1 MAGKAVG
8 DALGVTI
15 WRRGVA
21 TFGALFLTIALAAC
35 GDDAPAG
42 GPPPMPVQV
51 ITVVGQP
58 TPNAVELPGR
68 IEAVRSAEV
77 RARVDGIVERRLFV
91 EGVDVPAGA
100 PLFQIDSDDLRA
112 QLQQAQASLSRAQAA
127 RSNASQISQRFA
139 SLVGRKAISDLEYE
153 SAQANL
159 RQADAGVQ
167 EARAAVDRAQLR
179 LGYAIVRAPIRG
191 RVGRAQ
197 VSEGALVSAAGAT
210 LMTQIDQLSPIY
222 VVFTKSSSD
231 LQDLT
236 AKVRSGEIQLANLD
250 QIEVRLIRDNG
261 QDYGYVGR
269 LNFADLTVQPSTG
282 SQVLRAVFPNPRND
296 LLPGQFVRGVVLA
309 GVITRGVAIP
319 ERAVAIGGS
328 EASVMVVGPGN
339 VVARRIIVLG
349 GRHDGEWV
357 VRSGLKPGDKVI
369 VDGWQRVQP
378 GQAVT
383 PKPVAKTAKPAP
395 ASAGKTG

>member
-1 MAGKAVG
+1 MAGNTG
-8 DALGVTI
+8 RDALGARG
-15 WRRGVA
+15 WRCGVVA
-21 TFGALFLTIALAAC
+21 VAALLLAGALTAC
-35 GDDAPAG
+35 GDNAPAG
-42 GPPPMPVQV
+42 APPPMPVQV
-51 ITVVGQP
+51 ITIVSRP

-91 EGVDVPAGA
+91 EGVDIPAGA

-112 QLQQAQASLSRAQAA
+112 QLQQARASLSRAQAS
-127 RSNASQISQRFA
+127 RSNASQIAQRFG

-153 SAQANL
+153 SSQSNL

-167 EARAAVDRAQLR
+167 DAQAAVDRAQLR
-179 LGYAIVRAPIRG
+179 LSYAIVRAPIAG

-210 LMTQIDQLSPIY
+210 LMTQVDQLTPIY

-236 AKVRSGEIQLANLD
+236 AKVRAGEIQLTSMD
-250 QIEVRLIRDNG
+250 DIEVRLIRDNG
-261 QDYGYVGR
+261 QDYGFAGR
-269 LNFADLTVQPSTG
+269 LDFADLTVQPSTG
-282 SQVLRAVFPNPRND
+282 SQVLRAEFPNPQRD

-309 GVITRGVAIP
+309 GVITKGVAVP

-328 EASVMVVGPGN
+328 EASVMVVGAGN
-339 VVARRIIVLG
+339 VAARRIITLG

-357 VRSGLKPGDKVI
+357 VRSGLRPGDKVI

-378 GQAVT
+378 GQTVA
-383 PKPVAKTAKPAP
+383 PRPVAKAKAAP
-395 ASAGKTG
+395 AAGTKE

>member
-1 MAGKAVG
+1 MAGKTR
-8 DALGVTI
+8 DALGGAMG
-15 WRRGVA
+15 RRGVVA
-21 TFGALFLTIALAAC
+21 FGALLLAGVLAAC
-35 GDDAPAG
+35 GQNPQAG
-42 GPPPMPVQV
+42 APPPMPVQV
-51 ITVVGQP
+51 ITIVSRP

-112 QLQQAQASLSRAQAA
+112 QLQQAMASLSRAQAA
-127 RSNASQISQRFA
+127 RSNASQIAQRFS

-153 SAQANL
+153 SAQSNL
-159 RQADAGVQ
+159 RQAEAGVQ
-167 EARAAVDRAQLR
+167 DAQAAVDRARLR
-179 LGYAIVRAPIRG
+179 LSYAIVRAPIAG

-210 LMTQIDQLSPIY
+210 LMTQVDQLAPIY
-222 VVFTKSSSD
+222 AIFTKSSSD
-231 LQDLT
+231 LQDL
-236 AKVRSGEIQLANLD
+236 AGKVRSGEIQLTSMEE
-250 QIEVRLIRDNG
+250 IEVRLIRENG

-282 SQVLRAVFPNPRND
+282 SQVLRAEFPNPQRD

-309 GVITRGVAIP
+309 GVLTKGVAVP

-328 EASVMVVGPGN
+328 EASVMIVTPDN
-339 VVARRIIVLG
+339 VAARRIITLG

-378 GQAVT
+378 GQAVA
-383 PKPVAKTAKPAP
+383 PRPVAKAATPAP
-395 ASAGKTG
+395 AGTKE

>member
-1 MAGKAVG
+1 MAGNTQKY
-8 DALGVTI
+8 ALGAVAR
-15 WRRGVA
+15 RRGVA
-21 TFGALFLTIALAAC
+21 VLGALLLTGTLTAC
-35 GDDAPAG
+35 GNDAPAG

-51 ITVVGQP
+51 VTIVSQP

-77 RARVDGIVERRLFV
+77 RARVDGIVERRLFI

-112 QLQQAQASLSRAQAA
+112 QLQQASANLSRAQAA

-153 SAQANL
+153 SARSNL
-159 RQADAGVQ
+159 RQAEAGVQ
-167 EARAAVDRAQLR
+167 DAEAAVDRARLR
-179 LGYAIVRAPIRG
+179 LSYATVRAPIAG

-210 LMTQIDQLSPIY
+210 LMTQVDQLAPIY
-222 VVFTKSSSD
+222 AVFTKSSSD
-231 LQDLT
+231 LQDL
-236 AKVRSGEIQLANLD
+236 AGKVRSGEIQLTSMNE
-250 QIEVRLIRDNG
+250 IEVRLIRENG
-261 QDYGYVGR
+261 QDYGYAGR

-282 SQVLRAVFPNPRND
+282 SQVLRAVFPNPQRD

-309 GVITRGVAIP
+309 GVITNGVAVP

-328 EASVMVVGPGN
+328 EASVMIVTADN
-339 VVARRIIVLG
+339 VAARRIITLG
-349 GRHDGEWV
+349 GRHDGKWV

-378 GQAVT
+378 GQAVA
-383 PKPVAKTAKPAP
+383 PRPAAKTAATAP
-395 ASAGKTG
+395 AGTKE